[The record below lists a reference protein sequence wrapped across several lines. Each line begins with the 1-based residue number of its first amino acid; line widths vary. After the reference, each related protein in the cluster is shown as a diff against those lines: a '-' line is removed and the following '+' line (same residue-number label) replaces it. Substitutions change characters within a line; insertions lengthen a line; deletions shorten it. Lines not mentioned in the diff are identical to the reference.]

1 MAHAICLSSSV
12 IYGLGGTGFKW
23 EILTSKVI
31 NEEFFDKVDQAVP
44 VKSLRTQEG
53 HWQTVKSLS
62 HPNRSSM
69 VLGAEEF
76 ILLWKGIDSSFST
89 VDDASLILNFIINW
103 NTIKTHTCNTQNCI
117 KRISYLNLLGT
128 WHTIVISQ

>member
-69 VLGAEEF
+69 VLGAEET
-76 ILLWKGIDSSFST
+76 T

-103 NTIKTHTCNTQNCI
+103 NTIKTHMCNTQNCI